1 MDQIRLHFQF
11 PEFDD
16 VCLRNNLPKIKDGT
30 YILNPDGYKSVET
43 LVTALQ
49 VNGDDV
55 TYLDS
60 FGVEYIPKDIQA
72 TKTSQQIFIPYKK
85 ITQ

>member
-43 LVTALQ
+43 LVTAL
-49 VNGDDV
+49 
-55 TYLDS
+55 
-60 FGVEYIPKDIQA
+60 
-72 TKTSQQIFIPYKK
+72 
-85 ITQ
+85 

>member
-16 VCLRNNLPKIKDGT
+16 VCLINNLPKIKDGT

-43 LVTALQ
+43 LVTAL
-49 VNGDDV
+49 
-55 TYLDS
+55 
-60 FGVEYIPKDIQA
+60 
-72 TKTSQQIFIPYKK
+72 
-85 ITQ
+85 